1 MIPDMSSENKERVLS
16 GEERRRIAIEE
27 ERQRQILEEFNR
39 VNNRVYT
46 AEETGK
52 LRDLDR
58 RIDVLNEENAKLE
71 AEHREKRAFYQAR
84 IKAENVK
91 PVLIPVYFA
100 LLFFAIADILCIL
113 VFRHICDQTPILQYA
128 WAACFLAI
136 GVIAFFQVRFL
147 RKSRKLREP
156 VQERITELQTRI
168 AENRREIKRLEE
180 ERRSV

>member
-100 LLFFAIADILCIL
+100 LLFFAI
-113 VFRHICDQTPILQYA
+113 
-128 WAACFLAI
+128 FLAI

>member
-113 VFRHICDQTPILQYA
+113 VFRHIFNQTPILQYA

-136 GVIAFFQVRFL
+136 GVIAFFQIRFL
-147 RKSRKLREP
+147 RKSR
-156 VQERITELQTRI
+156 
-168 AENRREIKRLEE
+168 
-180 ERRSV
+180 